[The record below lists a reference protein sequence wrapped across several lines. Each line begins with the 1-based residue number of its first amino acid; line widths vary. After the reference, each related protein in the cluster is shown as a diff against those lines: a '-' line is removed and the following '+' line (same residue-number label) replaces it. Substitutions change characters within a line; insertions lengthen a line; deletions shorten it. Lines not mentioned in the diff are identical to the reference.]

1 MSVRLHRHDTL
12 TLVNA
17 YERKTEDREK
27 ERGEGG
33 ARSTK
38 ISDEDRFFNSS
49 NSNISRQQGDFVRTH
64 PPPHPTPRPSP
75 PAIISC
81 HPLISRCLL
90 TDLIFLIIII
100 FLFFVLFFALCQ
112 DSGNRTTRRPDHR
125 KETQTEV
132 VWTCLP
138 FIKSDQNHLAR
149 HSERGKKIRQ
159 TEKRGGKTTSRNGQV
174 WSSPRPRGQRRTEKN
189 GGIR

>member
-1 MSVRLHRHDTL
+1 MWVIAQAQKQSYSMSVRLHRHDTL

-38 ISDEDRFFNSS
+38 ISDENRFFNSS

-81 HPLISRCLL
+81 HPLISRCSL
-90 TDLIFLIIII
+90 TDLIF
-100 FLFFVLFFALCQ
+100 FNYYHFFVFCFVLCTVPRFRQ
-112 DSGNRTTRRPDHR
+112 SDH
-125 KETQTEV
+125 T
-132 VWTCLP
+132 
-138 FIKSDQNHLAR
+138 
-149 HSERGKKIRQ
+149 
-159 TEKRGGKTTSRNGQV
+159 KT
-174 WSSPRPRGQRRTEKN
+174 
-189 GGIR
+189 